1 MQTNMWPKP
10 FDYLQHAKPFL
21 ISLCVFLTLLLS
33 SLFFAIY
40 SRTDSLIRQ
49 RIRQQAV
56 DYVYLL
62 NLTKLWNFN
71 YGGVYV
77 QKRPG
82 VESNIYLKKQ
92 GIDPDVSGTKGRTFT
107 VRNHAIMASEISALS
122 ERHDG
127 ITFRIVSLKPLDPD
141 NSPDRYERDALRAFS
156 KGATEEYTF
165 EETAGQPARFRY
177 LAPMYVDISCLEC
190 HFNQGYSIGDVI
202 GAISVSLPIESLLI
216 EQRANKLLIL
226 IGGGISTLLLVSVC
240 YFLTWRLVI
249 KLDEAQHH
257 LKHQATTDELTGLR
271 NRRRIMSRLEEEY
284 ERACRL
290 QDPLCLI
297 IIDIDHFKRVNDS
310 YGHLFG
316 DIVLKHVA
324 ATMQEIV
331 RRYDIIGRIGG
342 EEFLIIA
349 PSTTADDAVILA
361 ERLRE
366 KVSGTPVTERNLDI
380 TVTVSAGV
388 ASFIEGEDT
397 IETLLRRADTALYKA
412 KREGRDRVAL
422 L

>member
-1 MQTNMWPKP
+1 MPPNMWPKP

-21 ISLCVFLTLLLS
+21 ISLCIILTLLLS

-77 QKRPG
+77 EKRPG
-82 VESNIYLKKQ
+82 VESNIYLRKQ

-107 VRNHAIMASEISALS
+107 VRNHAIMSSEISGLS

-141 NSPDRYERDALRAFS
+141 NSPDKYERDALRTFG
-156 KGATEEYTF
+156 KGATEVSSF
-165 EETAGQPARFRY
+165 EKSAGSPPRFRY
-177 LAPMYVDISCLEC
+177 LVPMYVDISCLEC
-190 HFNQGYSIGDVI
+190 HFNQGYSLGDVI
-202 GAISVSLPIESLLI
+202 GAISVSLPIESFLS

-226 IGGGISTLLLVSVC
+226 IGGGLSTLLVVSVC

-249 KLDEAQHH
+249 KLDEAQHT

-271 NRRRIMSRLEEEY
+271 NRRRIMSRLEEEFQ
-284 ERACRL
+284 RACRL
-290 QDPLCLI
+290 QAPLCLI
-297 IIDIDHFKRVNDS
+297 IIDIDHFKRVNDN

-316 DIVLKHVA
+316 DVVLRHVS

-349 PSTTADDAVILA
+349 PNATIEDAAILA

-366 KVSGTPVTERNLDI
+366 QVGNTPVTDRNLNI

-388 ASFIEGEDT
+388 AAFIEGEDS

-412 KREGRDRVAL
+412 KREGRNRVAL